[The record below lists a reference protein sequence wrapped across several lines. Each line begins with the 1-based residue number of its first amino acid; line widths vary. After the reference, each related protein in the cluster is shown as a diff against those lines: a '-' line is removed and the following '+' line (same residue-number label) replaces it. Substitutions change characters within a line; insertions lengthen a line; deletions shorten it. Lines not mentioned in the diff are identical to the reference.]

1 MAAKKQDLAARLA
14 APASKPELRRG
25 SGMRLSTEG
34 AANAETQNRINA
46 ESQISESAKP
56 QDSEI
61 APSQKSEPAK
71 PQGPKRVNRG
81 YMLREDLV
89 KEFKLIAVR
98 EDRNMYEV
106 MEQAFEE
113 YLERHRQA

>member
-1 MAAKKQDLAARLA
+1 MAAKKSDLAAGLA
-14 APASKPELRRG
+14 ASASKPEIRRG
-25 SGMRLSTEG
+25 TGMRLSTEG
-34 AANAETQNRINA
+34 TPDAETQDRTIA
-46 ESQISESAKP
+46 PS

-61 APSQKSEPAK
+61 AQSQKRETAK
-71 PQGPKRVNRG
+71 SQGPKRVNRG

-113 YLERHRQA
+113 YLERRRQA